1 MFKKF
6 LMKKMLD
13 KQLKDVPADQKEK
26 IVKVVTENPE
36 LFQKIATEVQEKM
49 KGGAD
54 QMSAVTAV
62 LKTHESELKEIL

>member
-1 MFKKF
+1 
-6 LMKKMLD
+6 MLD